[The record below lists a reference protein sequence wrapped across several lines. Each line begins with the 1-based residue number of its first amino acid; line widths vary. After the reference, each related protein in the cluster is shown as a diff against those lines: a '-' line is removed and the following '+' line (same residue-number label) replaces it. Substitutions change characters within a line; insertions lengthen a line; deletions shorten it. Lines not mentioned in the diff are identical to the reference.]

1 MPRTLF
7 VRFGASSAL
16 FLCSLVLAPLQT
28 RAEAPRIEVRE
39 ARVRILLPN
48 VPPAAFFVVR
58 NDTAETLHLTDADST
73 LCGRMT
79 IHRTVTEGGVASM
92 QMLDAVAVPAHG
104 IVRFEPGGMHL
115 MCMRPGASGSGTDV
129 PVILRFA
136 GGRTLRVPF
145 AVRVGA
151 P

>member
-16 FLCSLVLAPLQT
+16 FLCGLMAAPLQT
-28 RAEAPRIEVRE
+28 FAEAGRIQVRE
-39 ARVRILLPN
+39 ARIRVLLSS
-48 VPPAAFFVVR
+48 VPPVAFFVLG
-58 NDTAETLHLTDADST
+58 NGTAETLHLTDADST
-73 LCGRMT
+73 FCGRMM

-92 QMLDAVAVPAHG
+92 QTLDAVAVPPHG

-115 MCMRPGASGSGTDV
+115 MCMRPGTAGSGTDI
-129 PVILRFA
+129 PVVLRFA

-145 AVRVGA
+145 AVQVGA